1 MAMPPH
7 KKTAKSVE
15 AKKKPFRRFKASKA
29 SSLASALVTPAIR
42 RKGFAQA
49 EVITKWSQIVGH
61 ELAVATVPVK
71 LMFPRG
77 EKMGAKLIIRCESAF
92 APLVVHKSER
102 IIQMVNSFFGYGAV
116 AKVEVKQGPLP
127 KVKRTIPLDKKP
139 LTAKQKEKLDNL
151 VGKKELSPLQEAIKS
166 LGETVLSNKK

>member
-1 MAMPPH
+1 MAYTPV
-7 KKTAKSVE
+7 KKSTVK
-15 AKKKPFRRFKASKA
+15 KKKPQYSGRRFKASKA
-29 SSLASALVTPAIR
+29 SSLASSLVSPAIR

-49 EVITKWSQIVGH
+49 EVITRWAHIVGP
-61 ELAVATVPVK
+61 ELSVSTLPVK

-116 AKVEVKQGPLP
+116 AKIEVKQGPLP
-127 KVKRTIPLDKKP
+127 KIKRSVSLDKKP
-139 LTAKQKEKLDNL
+139 LTAKQNEKLDGL
-151 VGKKELSPLQEAIKS
+151 VGKKDLSPLQEAVRS
-166 LGETVLSNKK
+166 LGEMVLSNKK